1 MINPDMFVMS
11 NGAPTTVAKTLAFS
25 IISWFRGDP
34 DEAAKDEELEQAKA
48 DIAKGA
54 ETLLAMVWVAE
65 NLGLTQSYLR
75 TCGTADPVLNQIIRN
90 VMGKLVVRAF
100 TPGNVGMG
108 GGNTDQVQVVAAFAL
123 LSQSIVTDLNRMHE
137 GRNTEQSLRES

>member
-48 DIAKGA
+48 DIAKGV

-65 NLGLTQSYLR
+65 NLGLT
-75 TCGTADPVLNQIIRN
+75 PVILE
-90 VMGKLVVRAF
+90 
-100 TPGNVGMG
+100 
-108 GGNTDQVQVVAAFAL
+108 D
-123 LSQSIVTDLNRMHE
+123 
-137 GRNTEQSLRES
+137 LRERRSGSQPDYQKCHEKTCREGLYTRRRRHGWWKHGPSTGSSSVCIVVPEHCDRSQ